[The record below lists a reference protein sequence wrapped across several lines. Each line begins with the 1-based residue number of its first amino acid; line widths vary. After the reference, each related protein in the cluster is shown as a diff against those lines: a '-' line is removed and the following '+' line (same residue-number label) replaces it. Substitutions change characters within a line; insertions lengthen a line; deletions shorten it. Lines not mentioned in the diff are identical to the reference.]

1 MDGRF
6 QAARVISERPT
17 ADGIAL
23 ILMDK
28 SEAAISNVKP
38 GTPQRVIQQF
48 DDVQREMDSLRL
60 ELNLLHRRDD
70 TINFYMNRLDEELR
84 LAARLQRDFLPKS
97 LPQLGDVRFHTLF
110 RPAGYVSGD
119 MYDVMRLDEQHVAFY
134 IADAVGHGMP
144 AALLTM
150 FLKHALATKE
160 IYGGGYR
167 LLKPSESMA
176 RLNEALVE
184 QNLAHATFA
193 TALYGMINVKTLE
206 LTMACAGHPMP
217 ALLPADG
224 PMKNLPT
231 TGGLLGIF
239 PGETYTDF
247 TTQLSPGDRVVL
259 YTDGMDVAFGD
270 DPTTCN
276 PERWRQELFDRRS
289 LPTAALLS
297 DFSECADKE
306 SGSLQPKDDLTIVV
320 VEVGGVAENV

>member
-17 ADGIAL
+17 GTESSWY
-23 ILMDK
+23 LMDK

-60 ELNLLHRRDD
+60 EFNLLHRRDD

-119 MYDVMRLDEQHVAFY
+119 IYDVMRLDEQHVAFY

-176 RLNEALVE
+176 RLNEALRRAKPCSCHIRHGNIWDDQREDV
-184 QNLAHATFA
+184 
-193 TALYGMINVKTLE
+193 
-206 LTMACAGHPMP
+206 
-217 ALLPADG
+217 
-224 PMKNLPT
+224 
-231 TGGLLGIF
+231 GI
-239 PGETYTDF
+239 D
-247 TTQLSPGDRVVL
+247 
-259 YTDGMDVAFGD
+259 DGMCRSSDAGAAARGGRREESA
-270 DPTTCN
+270 N
-276 PERWRQELFDRRS
+276 DRRI
-289 LPTAALLS
+289 AW
-297 DFSECADKE
+297 DFPWRNLYRFHHEAFAGRSPRLIYRRNGRRLWRRSHPPPIPNAGARNCSIGVLCQRRRCCRTFPECADKE

-320 VEVGGVAENV
+320 VEVGGRGE